1 MKSKTVKKILTLTMS
16 AILAMGTLAGC
27 GQKAGDAG
35 ASSAAADADDG
46 GAAADDGAAA
56 AADTGSD
63 DAGSDETF
71 AAEDIVDFT
80 FFGGM
85 PGTEINSGN
94 NEIQD
99 LIAEKTG
106 VRLKETWLTG
116 QTVSEAIGSIIA
128 SGTYPDLIDG
138 GDGCQDLYN
147 EGVLVAWDEYLE
159 SGKYPNLTNYYTK
172 AEWDQFRQDDGHI
185 YWCNVFQNT
194 KGEPTG
200 TTHNDEAFW
209 IQARVLAWDNY
220 PKIETLDQY
229 FDLLERYAA
238 ANPTVKDANGND
250 MDVIPYTCLCDDW
263 RYFCIENA
271 PQFLDGYPNDGSVIV
286 DFEGKDPTVVDYNTT
301 DTAKR
306 YFKKLNEE
314 YAKGIVDKDFGTQ
327 KYDDYIAKLSNGNVL
342 AMCDQYWD
350 FMQINDSFRNT
361 GLEDEGCN
369 FVPLGL
375 TIDPGMEQRWHT
387 YGDTL
392 NVASGIAVTTS
403 CSDPDLAFS
412 FLNKMLDQDIHNLR
426 FWGVEGEDYLVDENG
441 LFYRTP
447 EIRANIS
454 DPKYRADHLCFYSYL
469 PQYGG
474 TSDDGLNANMP
485 EEQPSEFFDA
495 LAKPL
500 QDCFSA
506 YGCKT
511 YPEMIGSVKE
521 DVNATHPWFPMWS
534 YSNNLDTSTEG
545 GIAWT
550 KMGETKHE
558 WLPKVVMSS
567 NFDSEWENYMKA
579 YSDCKPEDFLAE
591 MQEEVNR
598 RIEAKANE

>member
-1 MKSKTVKKILTLTMS
+1 MKRKTVTRLLSLGLSVALTIACLT
-16 AILAMGTLAGC
+16 GC
-27 GQKAGDAG
+27 GNAAQTAAP
-35 ASSAAADADDG
+35 AADDAAPAATADTS
-46 GAAADDGAAA
+46 AADDGATEVAS
-56 AADTGSD
+56 G
-63 DAGSDETF
+63 
-71 AAEDIVDFT
+71 DIVDFT
-80 FFGGM
+80 FFAGM

-99 LIAEKTG
+99 IIAQKTG

-116 QTVSEAIGSIIA
+116 QTVAEAIGSIIA

-138 GDGCQDLYN
+138 GDGCVDLYN

-159 SGKYPNLTNYYTK
+159 SGKYPNLTNYYTPE
-172 AEWDQFRQDDGHI
+172 EWDQFRQDDGKI

-200 TTHNDEAFW
+200 TAHNDEAFW
-209 IQARVLAWDNY
+209 VQARVLEWDNY
-220 PKIETLDQY
+220 PEIKTLDQY

-238 ANPTVKDANGND
+238 ANPKTQDANGNE

-286 DFEGKDPTVVDYNTT
+286 DFDGKAPTIVDYNTT
-301 DTAKR
+301 PTAKE
-306 YFKKLNEE
+306 YFQKLNEE
-314 YAKGIVDKDFGTQ
+314 YAKGIIDKDFGTQ
-327 KYDDYIAKLSNGNVL
+327 KYDDYIQKLSNGNVL
-342 AMCDQYWD
+342 GMCDQYWD
-350 FMQINDSFRNT
+350 FQQVNDALRTS
-361 GLEDEGCN
+361 GLEDLGCN

-375 TIDPGMEQRWHT
+375 TIREGMENRWHT

-412 FLNKMLDQDIHNLR
+412 FLNAMLDQEIHNLR
-426 FWGVEGEDYLVDENG
+426 FWGIEGVDYLVDDDG
-441 LFYRTP
+441 LFYRTD
-447 EIRANIS
+447 EIRKNIS

-474 TSDDGLNANMP
+474 TSDDGKNANLP
-485 EEQPSEFFDA
+485 EEQPSEFFNG
-495 LAKPL
+495 LAAPMQK
-500 QDCFSA
+500 CFTA
-506 YGCKT
+506 YGAKT
-511 YPEMIGSVKE
+511 YPDLIGSVKE

-534 YSNNLDTSTEG
+534 FSNNLDTSTPG
-545 GIAWT
+545 GVAWT

-567 NFDSEWENYMKA
+567 NFDSEWEKYMKA
-579 YSDCKPEDFLAE
+579 YEECQPEDFLKE
-591 MQEEVNR
+591 MQEELDR
-598 RIEAKANE
+598 RIASKGGN